1 VTELTTREFER
12 LPLEVKVAVL
22 YERVDNMGSEVHAMK
37 RALWGVVFSIVLA
50 VLVFAL
56 SVTSGVIGG
65 R

>member
-56 SVTSGVIGG
+56 SVASGVIGG